1 MIQEFSVD
9 DRAVTTP
16 AGTITNGYDKKREE
30 RRKLK
35 EMKTLKVTIF
45 ACNKNDY
52 TTSDLTHPLKYKT
65 YCPIV
70 YPYFELVQVT

>member
-16 AGTITNGYDKKREE
+16 IGTIINGYDKKREE

-35 EMKTLKVTIF
+35 EVTQEMKTLRVTIF
-45 ACNKNDY
+45 TCNKMI
-52 TTSDLTHPLKYKT
+52 TL
-65 YCPIV
+65 
-70 YPYFELVQVT
+70 LVI